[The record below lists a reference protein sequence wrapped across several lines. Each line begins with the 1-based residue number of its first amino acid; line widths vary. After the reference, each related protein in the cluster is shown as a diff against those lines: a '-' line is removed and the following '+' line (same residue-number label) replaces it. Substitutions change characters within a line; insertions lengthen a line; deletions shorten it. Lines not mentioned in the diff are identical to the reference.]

1 MEDLAGTFSDSLKQ
15 VNILKISPVHVKCR
29 IIRLT
34 FINYA
39 ARESIMVKLVTVMGN
54 VLLITVLLLD
64 QGSKAAVQMWM
75 YQGESIPIIKQVFHL
90 TYILNPGAAFGF
102 LAHQTNL
109 FIIVTVGLVLGV
121 LLFYRSL
128 PLERVFMRYGLA
140 LVVGG
145 ALGNLVDRLR
155 FGKVVDFLIFGPVF
169 NLADSASDRLRL
181 PVDSGFLKDS
191 FKTG

>member
-1 MEDLAGTFSDSLKQ
+1 MFFL
-15 VNILKISPVHVKCR
+15 
-29 IIRLT
+29 IIA
-34 FINYA
+34 I
-39 ARESIMVKLVTVMGN
+39 
-54 VLLITVLLLD
+54 VLLLD

-140 LVVGG
+140 LVVGE
-145 ALGNLVDRLR
+145 
-155 FGKVVDFLIFGPVF
+155 PW
-169 NLADSASDRLRL
+169 L
-181 PVDSGFLKDS
+181 PVSTLKV
-191 FKTG
+191 